1 MPPFQSCPP
10 PPRRKG
16 SAVAGAALL
25 TLALS
30 ACGGG
35 GGGAGGAE
43 QGRPPPTTTRMPD
56 RGPGGAEPSP
66 TDPDPAPD
74 PAPGPGGGAQPST
87 PAPDAGD
94 GSGDNAGNGMR
105 QPPPAPPPPAAPTD
119 VRVLSGRGGL
129 TVTWS
134 EVMGASR
141 YRVQWKSGDETYES
155 SREAVIEERYG
166 VSGIDYG
173 YFHEPLVGQ
182 DDREFTFRVFAVP
195 ADGGA
200 PQPSADASG
209 ALAKRLAGISVQAVV
224 DGLQV
229 SWSPAPGAGRYWVQW
244 KSGSERY
251 SLSRRAFVTGTSHTI
266 SGLTPNRPYT
276 VRVVNEATGGENLPS
291 SDAAGTPT
299 SPNAAAAPAGV
310 AAEAVANG
318 LRVSWSAAR
327 NAASY
332 KVQWKSGSEAYGSS
346 READVT
352 AGTSH
357 TITGLEAF
365 KRYQVRVL
373 TVPTDPGDNL
383 PSGDVE
389 GRPTYAVPAGA
400 PAGVGA
406 TAAVQALN
414 VSWTAAAG
422 AASYKVQWRTGEQ
435 AYDDDDREVSVTGTS
450 HTITGL
456 VAGRPYSFR
465 VVAVPSGGAELPSA
479 ERAVIPT
486 PPSHAAVAT
495 VRAWTSPPSGSRY
508 PAETLQPSNPG
519 SKDSWLNEEY
529 STGHHLEHINAA
541 AGYAARDITMGEP
554 GGGGRTIAIVD
565 DTLDV
570 DTATNTGH
578 PDLQGAISLNGH
590 SAGIAHGTRV
600 AGVAAARRNGV
611 GMHGVA
617 FNANIVGFTQ
627 AGGGGEIGAI
637 LASAAGRPQEVGG
650 RTADDS
656 PAGSSHIVN
665 LSLNVTSHAE
675 SFTKGMKILA
685 AAGRIIVGG
694 TGNRGRSEPEG
705 LQASLAADDGIAGN
719 AIAVGATSNLG
730 RRRALFSS
738 ACGAVK
744 RYCMFAVGNEVR
756 TTDGRYGFSTP
767 SGYATVA
774 GTSYAAPMVAG
785 AAAAVWAAF
794 PNKNGAQVVERL
806 LTTARQ
812 IDAANGDYDP
822 ITGLSDIYGH
832 GMLDLGAAMNPVGFT
847 SSVLPGGRLVPTRQS
862 FVDLPPGLRLR
873 PSSALAGSVVYDTQG
888 FPFLHDLN
896 PAFRER
902 RERRDATHAME
913 EFLASLGGA
922 RTEARLGEDIAVE
935 FAATAEDPHRDLRD
949 EDGELGAYRL
959 RARTAPGLWLTLGRG
974 FGAAGA
980 SGDFVARRLARTPLH
995 DGFAAGPF
1003 AALAGSGAELGAVW
1017 DLDPRTRLDFA
1028 GKDSSGYFGG
1038 GRARLASFGAARRVG
1053 DALTLGARF
1062 GLLRE
1067 RGSLLGAR
1075 GGGAFGGFA
1084 DAATDFL
1091 ELSAER
1097 RFGNLTLF
1105 GGASRG
1111 WTRAAA
1117 GGAGTLVAG
1126 WSGLRG
1132 EAFAFGGEWLDL
1144 WRRSDRLTLAAS
1156 SPFRARGAALQVDVP
1171 DREPADGV
1179 VAYTRHRV
1187 SLTPRGRELRLQL
1200 AYEAEAAPGAA
1211 LAVGGYL
1218 RLEPEHDPAASAEF
1232 GAAAKLRLA
1241 F

>member
-1 MPPFQSCPP
+1 M
-10 PPRRKG
+10 
-16 SAVAGAALL
+16 A
-25 TLALS
+25 
-30 ACGGG
+30 
-35 GGGAGGAE
+35 
-43 QGRPPPTTTRMPD
+43 
-56 RGPGGAEPSP
+56 
-66 TDPDPAPD
+66 
-74 PAPGPGGGAQPST
+74 
-87 PAPDAGD
+87 
-94 GSGDNAGNGMR
+94 
-105 QPPPAPPPPAAPTD
+105 
-119 VRVLSGRGGL
+119 
-129 TVTWS
+129 WS

-141 YRVQWKSGDETYES
+141 YRVQWKSGDEPYDG
-155 SREAVIEERYG
+155 SREAIVEERYG

-173 YFHEPLVGQ
+173 HHYEPPVGQ
-182 DDREFTFRVFAVP
+182 DDREFTFRVFAIP
-195 ADGGA
+195 SDGGA

-209 ALAKRLAGISVQAVV
+209 ALAKRPTGVRAQAVV

-276 VRVVNEATGGENLPS
+276 VRVINEATGGENLPS
-291 SDAAGTPT
+291 PDAAGTPT

-318 LRVSWSAAR
+318 LLVSWSAAR

-400 PAGVGA
+400 PTGVGA
-406 TAAVQALN
+406 TAATRALN

-422 AASYKVQWRTGEQ
+422 AASYKVQWRASEQ
-435 AYDDDDREVSVTGTS
+435 AYGDDDREASVTGTS

-479 ERAVIPT
+479 ERTATPT
-486 PPSHAAVAT
+486 APSHAAVAT

-508 PAETLQPSNPG
+508 PAETLQPSDPSDAG
-519 SKDSWLNEEY
+519 EWLTEEY
-529 STGHHLEHINAA
+529 FRGIHLAHINAA
-541 AGYAARDITMGEP
+541 AGYAARTMGEP
-554 GGGGRTIAIVD
+554 GGGGRTIAVVG

-578 PDLQGAISLNGH
+578 PDLQGAIALNGH
-590 SAGIAHGTRV
+590 QLDFAHETRV
-600 AGVAAARRNGV
+600 AGVAAARRNGA

-617 FNANIVGFTQ
+617 YNANIVGFTL
-627 AGGGGEIGAI
+627 ATRAELGAI

-650 RTADDS
+650 HVADDS

-665 LSLNVTSHAE
+665 LSLKVTEHAE
-675 SFTKGMKILA
+675 SFKKGMKIA
-685 AAGRIIVGG
+685 AGAGRIIV
-694 TGNRGRSEPEG
+694 TAAGNRGQSTPDT
-705 LQASLAADDGIAGN
+705 LQGSLVAEEGIAGN

-730 RRRALFSS
+730 RRRAHFSN

-767 SGYATVA
+767 GDYATVA
-774 GTSYAAPMVAG
+774 GTSFAAPMVAG
-785 AAAAVWAAF
+785 AAAVVWAAF
-794 PNKNGAQVVERL
+794 PNKSGAQVVERL
-806 LTTARQ
+806 LTTASQ
-812 IDAANGDYDP
+812 IDAANGNYDP
-822 ITGLSDIYGH
+822 VTGLSDIYGH

-862 FVDLPPGLRLR
+862 FVDLPPGFRLR
-873 PSSALAGSVVYDTQG
+873 PSTALAASVVYDTQG

-902 RERRDATHAME
+902 RERRTASRAME

-922 RTEARLGEDIAVE
+922 WTEARLGEGIAVE
-935 FAATAEDPHRDLRD
+935 FASAEEDPHRDLRD
-949 EDGELGAYRL
+949 EEGELGAYRL
-959 RARTAPGLWLTLGRG
+959 RARAAPGLWLTLGRG

-1028 GKDSSGYFGG
+1028 GKDASGYFGG

-1097 RFGNLTLF
+1097 RFGRLTLF

-1117 GGAGTLVAG
+1117 AGAGTLVAG

-1132 EAFAFGGEWLDL
+1132 DAFAFGGEWLDL

-1187 SLTPRGRELRLQL
+1187 SLAPRGRELRLQL

-1211 LAVGGYL
+1211 LAIGGYL
-1218 RLEPEHDPAASAEF
+1218 RLEPEHDPAASPEF
-1232 GAAAKLRLA
+1232 GAAAKLQLD